1 MPSISS
7 GRGPI
12 TEAMQES
19 SLWTGTAVNSP
30 AAVYLSSGD
39 DSRML
44 SVTHPENIR
53 AKASDG
59 PVPEPFAF
67 YVHVDRQTPLNRPG
81 LDYDDGRTQITRWDA
96 ESLSIGGH
104 HAWFLKLIVRSDRYA
119 ERNVAVLR
127 IRATNDEFTELAL
140 AEDWKTHCLITV
152 LDGCLNFGGQPGNRC
167 ENDITG
173 NRRTNLLKLNPD
185 WLITD
190 HFKRSQLVQGEV
202 PETGDVIEPD
212 DPKHYGLRFKHACAL
227 ATPRWPGAEQRDRD
241 RYVRLY
247 EVEPTEYW
255 LRKREAERRHG

>member
-53 AKASDG
+53 AKVGDG

-127 IRATNDEFTELAL
+127 IRAENNEFTELAL
-140 AEDWKTHCLITV
+140 AEGWKTHCLITV
-152 LDGCLNFGGQPGNRC
+152 CDGCGFGGNPHC
-167 ENDITG
+167 ENDISG
-173 NRRTNLLKLNPD
+173 KRRTNLLKLQPD
-185 WLITD
+185 WAITD
-190 HFKRSQLVQGEV
+190 HFKRGNVGTEAVPQRGEL
-202 PETGDVIEPD
+202 IEPGD
-212 DPKHYGLRFKHACAL
+212 SKRYGLRFKHVCGL
-227 ATPRWPGAEQRDRD
+227 TTPRNPLPGHHNRDPD